1 MQGAAGGSGGAG
13 TEGKENENCGHGGV
27 GTDQQNC
34 GHGGV
39 GTDQENR
46 GHGGVGP
53 QGPVGAQG
61 RLMLIQGAGAQ
72 LTGHAPGSSHVRAVN
87 RRNEFMAQTPSRGS
101 REEGNCY
108 PGTG

>member
-1 MQGAAGGSGGAG
+1 MQGTAGGSGGAG
-13 TEGKENENCGHGGV
+13 TEGKENENRGQGGV
-27 GTDQQNC
+27 GTVQQNC

-39 GTDQENR
+39 GTDQENC

-72 LTGHAPGSSHVRAVN
+72 LTGHAPGSSQVRAVN
-87 RRNEFMAQTPSRGS
+87 RSNEFMAQTSVEGEPGRG
-101 REEGNCY
+101 
-108 PGTG
+108 